1 MRRATLS
8 DLTRCWLGCS
18 PEKESRSS
26 NFGIG
31 LTKKHVL
38 TIYHLPCAANKVVIG
53 TCVNNPAAVQTKLTR
68 NKVVDE
74 HHQSKLSTNKQ
85 SWRLTMLRMNKV
97 GKETCVDQLCKQ
109 SQPLSAAELS
119 QKCAS
124 LPFLQH
130 NKTPWMQFC
139 SWQIETL
146 LITSLLSL
154 TVPKPFRKICLSG
167 ISRPFCQ
174 LEPGLSLA
182 LLVLHYCD
190 TVGANQG

>member
-1 MRRATLS
+1 
-8 DLTRCWLGCS
+8 
-18 PEKESRSS
+18 
-26 NFGIG
+26 
-31 LTKKHVL
+31 
-38 TIYHLPCAANKVVIG
+38 
-53 TCVNNPAAVQTKLTR
+53 
-68 NKVVDE
+68 
-74 HHQSKLSTNKQ
+74 
-85 SWRLTMLRMNKV
+85 MLRMNKV

-190 TVGANQG
+190 TVGANQGQVSTKDLLTKLALPLNWVARIFVTDWRQHTFAPSVLWTEHQRFQTITGFFEALFFRYGKPR